1 MAEVQPIFYKGTS
14 FLITDSLFSVFSDMV
29 RVISFHHDENGNR
42 RGYPVNKI
50 TAATGY

>member
-1 MAEVQPIFYKGTS
+1 MAEVQPILCKGTY
-14 FLITDSLFSVFSDMV
+14 FLNTDSLFSVFSDMV
-29 RVISFHHDENGNR
+29 RVIYFHHVKNENR

>member
-14 FLITDSLFSVFSDMV
+14 FLNTDSLFFVFSDMV
-29 RVISFHHDENGNR
+29 IVIYFHHVKNENR
-42 RGYPVNKI
+42 RGYPVSKI